1 MIGVG
6 VPSTWAGSGLIEND
20 QESALTADKMS
31 DPSLARLHTIDVS
44 KSDAGALRRALVV
57 VHAVGLIVAREMRP
71 ERRHYRV
78 KARHGIRDCGIRESR
93 L

>member
-1 MIGVG
+1 

-20 QESALTADKMS
+20 QEYDRFSQAGETS
-31 DPSLARLHTIDVS
+31 DLSLARLHTIDVS

-57 VHAVGLIVAREMRP
+57 VRAVGLIVAREMRP

-78 KARHGIRDCGIRESR
+78 KARHGIREYGIRECR